1 MEEGKNETMR
11 IGQPV
16 LIWEL
21 LPTVIEEVSRELG
34 C

>member
-1 MEEGKNETMR
+1 MEEGKNETIR

-16 LIWEL
+16 LIREI
-21 LPTVIEEVSRELG
+21 LPTVIEEVSRELE